1 MAPRRTLLA
10 LVAAVALTVPAPAL
24 AQSAGDDQYQDPFGG
39 DSGASA
45 TPTPQPPSSGTAPST
60 PAPAPAPAPSAPA
73 PSASAAAP
81 SASAAQTVPSA
92 TSRAQLPYTGAPVD
106 AGLLAGLGGVL
117 LAGGLTLRVRLR
129 ERDGA

>member
-1 MAPRRTLLA
+1 MPSIRRSLAVLTTSLVLAAPGT
-10 LVAAVALTVPAPAL
+10 AL

-45 TPTPQPPSSGTAPST
+45 TPTPQAPSSGSAPST
-60 PAPAPAPAPSAPA
+60 PAPAPAPSTP
-73 PSASAAAP
+73 AP

-92 TSRAQLPYTGAPVD
+92 TSRSQLPYTGAPVD
-106 AGLLAGLGGVL
+106 SGLLAALGGVL